1 MQPIPPEHE
10 LESGQTLHS
19 AGFVVSVLLVQQL
32 FGALTFPVA
41 KFGLAH
47 LEPFSFA
54 FYRFVISS
62 AVLLI
67 MVKFK
72 RHHHPIEK
80 KDYWK
85 IVGLGF
91 LIIPFNQ
98 AMYLWGQSMTAAGHG
113 ALLFATVPIW
123 IFLAAV
129 IHLKEKLVLRRAIG
143 IVVALA
149 GVAVIMS
156 GGAIRLGTDYL
167 LGDAIILVA
176 VLAWA
181 YYTILGKDLARKYG
195 ALRVTA
201 YALSSGSLIYF
212 PFGIYRA
219 SQVNYALVPL
229 STWLSV
235 VYVAI
240 GTSVISYV
248 LYYWVLKYF
257 DASRIAVFHNL
268 QPVIASAV
276 ALVWLGEPLG
286 TTFFVG
292 GAVALIGV
300 IIAEQQTFGRLRSAQ

>member
-1 MQPIPPEHE
+1 M
-10 LESGQTLHS
+10 
-19 AGFVVSVLLVQQL
+19 
-32 FGALTFPVA
+32 
-41 KFGLAH
+41 
-47 LEPFSFA
+47 EPFAFA

-62 AVLLI
+62 VILLV
-67 MVKFK
+67 MVKAK
-72 RHHHPIEK
+72 RHRIPIER

-85 IVGLGF
+85 IMGLGF

-129 IHLKEKLVLRRAIG
+129 IHLKEKLVLRRVIG
-143 IVVALA
+143 IVIALA

-156 GGAIRLGTDYL
+156 GGAIRLGKQYL
-167 LGDAIILVA
+167 LGDSIILVA

-201 YALSSGSLIYF
+201 YALSSGSLLYV
-212 PFGIYRA
+212 PFGLYMA
-219 SQVNYALVPL
+219 SKVNYAQVPL
-229 STWLSV
+229 SCWLSV
-235 VYVAI
+235 IYIAI

-257 DASRIAVFHNL
+257 EASRIAVFHNL
-268 QPVIASAV
+268 QPVIASVV

-286 TTFFVG
+286 ATFFVG
-292 GAVALIGV
+292 GAVALAGV
-300 IIAEQQTFGRLRSAQ
+300 IIAEQPSLRFKHLAQ